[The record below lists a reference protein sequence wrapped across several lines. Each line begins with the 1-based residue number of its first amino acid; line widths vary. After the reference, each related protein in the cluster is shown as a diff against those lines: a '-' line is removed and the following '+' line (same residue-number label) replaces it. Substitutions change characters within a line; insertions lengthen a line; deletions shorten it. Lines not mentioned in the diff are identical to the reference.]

1 MSFDT
6 FFKSNGLSIAV
17 LVSLIVKMSSDTGM
31 GTETFSTNKKSG
43 FMFVDQS
50 QERAPAWFYFKYFGT
65 I

>member
-43 FMFVDQS
+43 LMFVDQS
-50 QERAPAWFYFKYFGT
+50 QGSKPEWVFLKCFGR

>member
-43 FMFVDQS
+43 LMFVDQS
-50 QERAPAWFYFKYFGT
+50 HESATAWVFLN
-65 I
+65 ILEQ